1 MSAFLSLVLTIAVPL
16 LPQSIERKTATAPD
30 GVQIVYSAAGSGE
43 TALVFIHGG
52 MADRTFYD
60 AQLQHFRGRYRVIAL
75 DLAGHGE
82 SGANRKVWGIREFG
96 GDVQAVADAERL
108 KRIVLFG
115 NSLGGPVAVEAALLM
130 PGRVV
135 GVVGI
140 DTFQDL
146 AAPST
151 PQRAETFGK
160 MAEAFKADYPGA
172 LKAMLKALLHA
183 DADPA
188 LVASA
193 ERRMLKTSAAVAYS
207 TVMSVAAYN
216 SAAPAEKLT
225 APLRTINGDL
235 FPTDV
240 PAIRRVKPDFD
251 AIIMPHTGHYPMLE
265 KPAEFNKHIETV
277 LAQLVKR

>member
-1 MSAFLSLVLTIAVPL
+1 MSTFLSLLLAFAVPL
-16 LPQSIERKTATAPD
+16 VPQSIERKTAIAPD

-60 AQLQHFRGRYRVIAL
+60 AQLKHFGGRYRVIAL

-96 GDVQAVADAERL
+96 GDVRAVADAEQL

-130 PGRVV
+130 PGRAI

-146 AAPST
+146 AAPWT
-151 PQRAETFGK
+151 PQRAEMFEKT
-160 MAEAFKADYPGA
+160 AAAFKADYPGTV
-172 LKAMLKALLHA
+172 KAMVKSLLHA

-188 LVASA
+188 FVAST
-193 ERRMLKTSAAVAYS
+193 EQRMLKTSATVAYS
-207 TVMSVAAYN
+207 MVMSLAKYNIAA
-216 SAAPAEKLT
+216 SAEKLT

-235 FPTDV
+235 YPTDL

-251 AIIMPHTGHYPMLE
+251 AIIMPRTGHYPMLE
-265 KPAEFNKHIETV
+265 KPAEFNKHIETL
-277 LAQLVKR
+277 LAQLVKH